1 MKTRLSVNV
10 NKIATLRNARGGN
23 IPNLYQF
30 VKDIQKF
37 GIHGVTVHPRPDER
51 HITLKDT
58 YEISKI
64 VKTNYNIE
72 GYPDERFIK
81 IISEIK
87 PEQATLVPDTHDV
100 ITSDQGWDTV
110 KNKPLLR
117 DVIKN
122 LKSFGIKVSVFINP
136 ELEFVEGAFDCGA
149 DRIELYTGD
158 YSSEY
163 LTDKSN
169 SIKKYVNA
177 SLKGKKLSMDVNA
190 GHDLNLEN
198 LKYFKSQIPFLFEVS
213 IGHALISDSIY
224 YGIENT
230 IKKYLSNLNYE

>member
-10 NKIATLRNARGGN
+10 NKIATLRNARGGDT
-23 IPNLYQF
+23 PNLYQF
-30 VKDIQKF
+30 VNDIQEF
-37 GIHGVTVHPRPDER
+37 GVHGITVHPRPDER

-87 PEQATLVPDTHDV
+87 PEQATLVPDSHDV

-110 KNKPLLR
+110 KNKSVLR
-117 DVIKN
+117 DLIKI
-122 LKSFGIKVSVFINP
+122 LKSFGTKVSIFINP
-136 ELEFVEGAFDCGA
+136 EIEFVEGAFDCGA

-158 YSSEY
+158 YSLEY
-163 LTDKSN
+163 LTNKSN

-177 SLKGKKLSMDVNA
+177 SLKAKELGMDVNA

-198 LKYFKSQIPFLFEVS
+198 LKYFKSKIPFLFEVS

-230 IKKYLSNLNYE
+230 IKKYLSKLNYE

>member
-30 VKDIQKF
+30 VNDIQKF
-37 GIHGVTVHPRPDER
+37 GIHGITVHPRPDER

-72 GYPDERFIK
+72 GYPDDRFIK
-81 IISEIK
+81 IISDIK
-87 PEQATLVPDTHDV
+87 PEQATLVPATHDV

-110 KNKPLLR
+110 KNKSFLIE
-117 DVIKN
+117 VIKK
-122 LKSFGIKVSVFINP
+122 LKSFGTKVSIFINP
-136 ELEFVEGAFDCGA
+136 EIEYVEGAFDCGA

-158 YSSEY
+158 YSSDY
-163 LTDKSN
+163 LQDKNN
-169 SIKKYVNA
+169 SIKKYLNA
-177 SLKGKKLSMDVNA
+177 SLKGKELNMDVNA
-190 GHDLNLEN
+190 GHDLNL
-198 LKYFKSQIPFLFEVS
+198 I
-213 IGHALISDSIY
+213 
-224 YGIENT
+224 
-230 IKKYLSNLNYE
+230 NLNYFIKTHYCIFMFTHTG

>member
-30 VKDIQKF
+30 VNDIQKF
-37 GIHGVTVHPRPDER
+37 GIHGITVHPRPDER

-72 GYPDERFIK
+72 GYPDDRFIK
-81 IISEIK
+81 IISDIK
-87 PEQATLVPDTHDV
+87 PEQATIVPDTHDV

-110 KNKPLLR
+110 KNKSFLIE
-117 DVIKN
+117 VIKK
-122 LKSFGIKVSVFINP
+122 LKSFGTKVSIFINP
-136 ELEFVEGAFDCGA
+136 EIKYVEGAFDCGA

-158 YSSEY
+158 YSSDY
-163 LTDKSN
+163 LQDKNN
-169 SIKKYVNA
+169 SIKKYLNA
-177 SLKGKKLSMDVNA
+177 SLKGKELNMDVNA
-190 GHDLNLEN
+190 GHDLNLDN
-198 LKYFKSQIPFLFEVS
+198 LKYFKSKISFLFEVS

-230 IKKYLSNLNYE
+230 IKKYLAELNYE

>member
-30 VKDIQKF
+30 VKDIQNF

-110 KNKPLLR
+110 KNKSLLR

-122 LKSFGIKVSVFINP
+122 LKSFGTKVSVFINP

-177 SLKGKKLSMDVNA
+177 SLKAKKLGMDVNA

-198 LKYFKSQIPFLFEVS
+198 LKYFKSQISFLFEVS
-213 IGHALISDSIY
+213 IGHALNSDSIY

-230 IKKYLSNLNYE
+230 IKKYLSKLNYE

>member
-30 VKDIQKF
+30 VNDIQKF
-37 GIHGVTVHPRPDER
+37 GIHGITVHPRPDER

-72 GYPDERFIK
+72 GYPDDRFIK
-81 IISEIK
+81 IISDIK

-110 KNKPLLR
+110 KNKSFLIA
-117 DVIKN
+117 VIKK
-122 LKSFGIKVSVFINP
+122 LKSFGTKVSIFINP
-136 ELEFVEGAFDCGA
+136 EIEYVEGAFDCGA

-158 YSSEY
+158 YSSDY
-163 LTDKSN
+163 LQDKNN
-169 SIKKYVNA
+169 SIKKYLNA
-177 SLKGKKLSMDVNA
+177 SLKGKELNMDVNA
-190 GHDLNLEN
+190 GHDLNLDN
-198 LKYFKSQIPFLFEVS
+198 LKYFKSKISLLFEVS

-230 IKKYLSNLNYE
+230 IKKYLAELNYE

>member
-23 IPNLYQF
+23 IPNLYEF
-30 VKDIQKF
+30 VDDIQKF
-37 GIHGVTVHPRPDER
+37 GIHGITVHPRPDER

-81 IISEIK
+81 IISDIK

-100 ITSDQGWDTV
+100 ITSDQGWNTI
-110 KNKPLLR
+110 KNKSFLKE
-117 DVIKN
+117 VVKN
-122 LKSFGIKVSVFINP
+122 LKSFGTKVSIFINP
-136 ELEFVEGAFDCGA
+136 EIDYVEGAFDCGA

-158 YSSEY
+158 YSSDY
-163 LTDKSN
+163 LIDKN
-169 SIKKYVNA
+169 SAIKKYINA
-177 SLKGKKLSMDVNA
+177 SLKAKKLNMDVNA
-190 GHDLNLEN
+190 GHDLNLVN
-198 LKYFKSQIPFLFEVS
+198 LNYFKSKIPCLFEVS

-230 IKKYLSNLNYE
+230 IKMYLSKLNYE

>member
-1 MKTRLSVNV
+1 MINLSVNV
-10 NKIATLRNARGGN
+10 NKFALLRNSRGTNFPDLEN
-23 IPNLYQF
+23 ICNQILNYGAN
-30 VKDIQKF
+30 
-37 GIHGVTVHPRPDER
+37 GITVHPRPDER

-58 YEISKI
+58 YEISKV

-81 IISEIK
+81 IISDIK

-110 KNKPLLR
+110 KNKSFLR
-117 DVIKN
+117 EVIKN
-122 LKSFGIKVSVFINP
+122 LKSFGTKVSVFINP
-136 ELEFVEGAFDCGA
+136 EIEYVEGAFDCGA

-158 YSSEY
+158 YSSDY
-163 LTDKSN
+163 LSDKTN
-169 SIKKYVNA
+169 SIKKYLNA
-177 SLKGKKLSMDVNA
+177 SLKAKELNMDVNA
-190 GHDLNLEN
+190 GHDLNLDN
-198 LKYFKSQIPFLFEVS
+198 LKYFKSKISFLFEVS

-230 IKKYLSNLNYE
+230 IKKYLSKLNYE

>member
-37 GIHGVTVHPRPDER
+37 GIHGITVHPRPDER

-122 LKSFGIKVSVFINP
+122 LKSFGTKVSVFINP

-158 YSSEY
+158 YALEY
-163 LTDKSN
+163 LTNKSN

-177 SLKGKKLSMDVNA
+177 SLKAKKLGMDVNA

-198 LKYFKSQIPFLFEVS
+198 LKYFKSQISFLFEVS

-230 IKKYLSNLNYE
+230 IKKYLSKLNYE

>member
-30 VKDIQKF
+30 VNDIQKF
-37 GIHGVTVHPRPDER
+37 GIHGITVHPRPDER

-72 GYPDERFIK
+72 GYPNDRFIK
-81 IISEIK
+81 IISDIK

-110 KNKPLLR
+110 KNKSFLIE
-117 DVIKN
+117 VIKK
-122 LKSFGIKVSVFINP
+122 LKSFGTKVSIFINP
-136 ELEFVEGAFDCGA
+136 EIEYVKGAFDCGA

-158 YSSEY
+158 YSLDY
-163 LTDKSN
+163 LQDKNN
-169 SIKKYVNA
+169 SIKKYLNA
-177 SLKGKKLSMDVNA
+177 SLKGKELNMDVNA
-190 GHDLNLEN
+190 GHDLNLDN
-198 LKYFKSQIPFLFEVS
+198 LKYFKSKISFLFEVS

-230 IKKYLSNLNYE
+230 IKKYLAELNYE

>member
-30 VKDIQKF
+30 VNDIQKF
-37 GIHGVTVHPRPDER
+37 GIRGITVHPRPDER

-72 GYPDERFIK
+72 GYPDDRFIK
-81 IISEIK
+81 IISDIK
-87 PEQATLVPDTHDV
+87 PEQATIVPDTHDV

-110 KNKPLLR
+110 KNKSFLIE
-117 DVIKN
+117 VIKK
-122 LKSFGIKVSVFINP
+122 LKSFGTKVSIFINP
-136 ELEFVEGAFDCGA
+136 EIEYVEGAFDCGA

-158 YSSEY
+158 YSSDY
-163 LTDKSN
+163 LQDKNN
-169 SIKKYVNA
+169 SIKKYLNA
-177 SLKGKKLSMDVNA
+177 SLKGKELNMDVNA
-190 GHDLNLEN
+190 GHDLNLDN
-198 LKYFKSQIPFLFEVS
+198 LKYFKSKISFLFEVS

-230 IKKYLSNLNYE
+230 IKKYLAELNYE

>member
-30 VKDIQKF
+30 VKDIQNF

-110 KNKPLLR
+110 KNKSLLR

-122 LKSFGIKVSVFINP
+122 LKSFG
-136 ELEFVEGAFDCGA
+136 
-149 DRIELYTGD
+149 
-158 YSSEY
+158 
-163 LTDKSN
+163 
-169 SIKKYVNA
+169 
-177 SLKGKKLSMDVNA
+177 
-190 GHDLNLEN
+190 
-198 LKYFKSQIPFLFEVS
+198 
-213 IGHALISDSIY
+213 
-224 YGIENT
+224 
-230 IKKYLSNLNYE
+230 

>member
-30 VKDIQKF
+30 VKDIQNF

-110 KNKPLLR
+110 KNKSLLR

-122 LKSFGIKVSVFINP
+122 LKSFGTKVSVFINP
-136 ELEFVEGAFDCGA
+136 ELEFVEGAFDCDA

-177 SLKGKKLSMDVNA
+177 SLMGKKLGMDVNA

>member
-1 MKTRLSVNV
+1 M
-10 NKIATLRNARGGN
+10 
-23 IPNLYQF
+23 
-30 VKDIQKF
+30 
-37 GIHGVTVHPRPDER
+37 
-51 HITLKDT
+51 
-58 YEISKI
+58 
-64 VKTNYNIE
+64 
-72 GYPDERFIK
+72 
-81 IISEIK
+81 
-87 PEQATLVPDTHDV
+87 
-100 ITSDQGWDTV
+100 
-110 KNKPLLR
+110 
-117 DVIKN
+117 
-122 LKSFGIKVSVFINP
+122 
-136 ELEFVEGAFDCGA
+136 
-149 DRIELYTGD
+149 YTGD

-177 SLKGKKLSMDVNA
+177 SLKGKKLGMDVNA

>member
-10 NKIATLRNARGGN
+10 NKIATLRNARGGS

-30 VKDIQKF
+30 VNDIQKF
-37 GIHGVTVHPRPDER
+37 GIHGITVHPRPDER

-58 YEISKI
+58 YEISKV

-81 IISEIK
+81 IISDIK

-110 KNKPLLR
+110 KNKSFLR
-117 DVIKN
+117 EVIKN
-122 LKSFGIKVSVFINP
+122 LKSFGTKVSVFINP
-136 ELEFVEGAFDCGA
+136 EIEYVEGAFDCGA

-158 YSSEY
+158 YSSDY
-163 LTDKSN
+163 LSDKTN
-169 SIKKYVNA
+169 SIKKYLNA
-177 SLKGKKLSMDVNA
+177 SLKAKELNMDVNA
-190 GHDLNLEN
+190 GHDLNLDN
-198 LKYFKSQIPFLFEVS
+198 LKYFKSKISFLFEVS

-230 IKKYLSNLNYE
+230 IKKYLSKLNYE

>member
-30 VKDIQKF
+30 VNDIQKF
-37 GIHGVTVHPRPDER
+37 GIHGITVHPRPDER

-72 GYPDERFIK
+72 GYPDDRFIK
-81 IISEIK
+81 IISDIK
-87 PEQATLVPDTHDV
+87 PEQATIVPDTHDV

-110 KNKPLLR
+110 KNKSFLIE
-117 DVIKN
+117 VIKK
-122 LKSFGIKVSVFINP
+122 LKSFGTKVSIFINP
-136 ELEFVEGAFDCGA
+136 EIEYVKGAFDCGA

-158 YSSEY
+158 YSSDY
-163 LTDKSN
+163 LQDKNN
-169 SIKKYVNA
+169 SIKKYLNA
-177 SLKGKKLSMDVNA
+177 SLKGKELNMDVNA
-190 GHDLNLEN
+190 GHDLNLDN
-198 LKYFKSQIPFLFEVS
+198 LKYFKSKISFLFEVS

-230 IKKYLSNLNYE
+230 IKKYLAELNYE

>member
-58 YEISKI
+58 Y
-64 VKTNYNIE
+64 
-72 GYPDERFIK
+72 D
-81 IISEIK
+81 IK

-110 KNKPLLR
+110 KNKSLLR

-122 LKSFGIKVSVFINP
+122 LKSFGTKVSVFINP